1 MTEKQNNEKSCKVT
15 LYIDTPIFML
25 RPFIDYK
32 NHSQV
37 KSLIHNGYFNTLPF
51 TGHSF
56 IGLTDDKGNE
66 ERWGYTTKADV
77 ASFTA
82 ACRGIEADFIS
93 ENDNK
98 KYNEAIVYPV
108 TKDQYLAAK
117 QKVEEFRADPGTYKL
132 FEKNCSTVARDI
144 LCAARVDELP
154 GKKLGLTPYGLAM
167 KKRVTLA
174 KRRCEALF
182 FNVKNAV
189 KKMFGKKKAPRS
201 ELLAS
206 LRAKPLPVPIRT
218 ATKTARK
225 TPMAQLNTETILT
238 NIARGR

>member
-1 MTEKQNNEKSCKVT
+1 MTEQKNNEKNCKVT

-25 RPFIDYK
+25 RPFVDYK
-32 NHSQV
+32 SHSQV
-37 KSLIHNGYFNTLPF
+37 KSLIHNGHFDSLPF

-56 IGLTDDKGNE
+56 IGLTDEKGNE
-66 ERWGYTTKADV
+66 ERWGYTTKAQV
-77 ASFTA
+77 ASVAA
-82 ACRGIEADFIS
+82 ACRGIEGDFIS
-93 ENDNK
+93 ENENK

-117 QKVEEFRADPGTYKL
+117 QKAEEYRAAPGTYKL

-144 LCAARVDELP
+144 LSAAQVDDLP
-154 GKKLGLTPYGLAM
+154 GKKLGLTPYGLAF
-167 KKRVTLA
+167 KKRLTLVQ
-174 KRRCEALF
+174 RRCEALF
-182 FNVKNAV
+182 FNVKNTI
-189 KKMFGKKKAPRS
+189 KKVFGNKKAPRS

-218 ATKTARK
+218 ATRTAKK
-225 TPMAQLNTETILT
+225 TPMAQLNTESILT

>member
-1 MTEKQNNEKSCKVT
+1 MTEQPDNKKNCKVT

-25 RPFIDYK
+25 RPFVDYK
-32 NHSQV
+32 NHSQI

-66 ERWGYTTKADV
+66 ERWGYTTKAQV
-77 ASFTA
+77 ASFAA
-82 ACRGIEADFIS
+82 ACRGIEGDFVS
-93 ENDNK
+93 ENENK

-108 TKDQYLAAK
+108 TKDQYLAAR
-117 QKVEEFRADPGTYKL
+117 QKVEEFRTAPGTYKL
-132 FEKNCSTVARDI
+132 FEKNCSSVARDI
-144 LCAARVDELP
+144 LAAAKVDELP
-154 GKKLGLTPYGLAM
+154 GKKLALTPYGLAV
-167 KKRVTLA
+167 KKRLTLIR
-174 KRRCEALF
+174 RRCEALF

-189 KKMFGKKKAPRS
+189 KKVFGDKKAPRS

-218 ATKTARK
+218 ATRTARK
-225 TPMAQLNTETILT
+225 TPMARLNTESILT